1 MCPDKHKFIGVV
13 IVVEVYATFFN
24 IFQNLNCKGR
34 KKKKTKVTRKKIQGN
49 KIQQKKIRK
58 YVHLFSLF

>member
-34 KKKKTKVTRKKIQGN
+34 KKKNQSN
-49 KIQQKKIRK
+49 
-58 YVHLFSLF
+58 